1 MSAARRSS
9 SRAPSRVAR
18 PARAPLAPSKPDV
31 AALERFLQSLG
42 VDSSRN
48 QEYAVTAALLSE
60 LLAEYTSGLRE
71 ERPMLRP
78 LAYSGR
84 PGEIVCVEGITVYGL
99 CPHHLVPY
107 LGEARVRYTPKEQ
120 VSGAGAMVRFVRD
133 LARVPRL
140 QEDLTQAIADGVHDF
155 LEPAGVEV
163 WMRARHLCMELR
175 GSGSRAR
182 LVTEA
187 RRGDGLPPTASGE
200 PGSARAPRHP
210 AR

>member
-1 MSAARRSS
+1 MSAARRS
-9 SRAPSRVAR
+9 AK
-18 PARAPLAPSKPDV
+18 PARHTRPTEPLTAAKPDV
-31 AALERFLQSLG
+31 QALERFLQSLG
-42 VDSSRN
+42 VDTSRN
-48 QEYAVTAALLSE
+48 QEYAVTAALLAE

-71 ERPMLRP
+71 EPPMLRP
-78 LAYSGR
+78 LAYNGR
-84 PGEIVCVEGITVYGL
+84 PNELVSVEGIVVYGL

-107 LGEARVRYTPKEQ
+107 LGEVRVRYVPNEQ

-155 LEPAGVEV
+155 LEPVGVDV

-187 RRGDGLPPTASGE
+187 RRGELLSNSTASGSGTS
-200 PGSARAPRHP
+200 PKRP